1 MNPFI
6 FYPIMAAVIFL
17 AVYSILT
24 LREKPK
30 KEIPDLQSNTVHDNL
45 NDILSRESHESIIEA
60 KRAEII
66 ELTERNIQLQA
77 KQEAM
82 GDKIAD
88 LSGKLNAA
96 LAEISVSNNLIK
108 NKERIIALK
117 DMEIN
122 ALKERFKED
131 VRVGDVV
138 TGYVLPH
145 GKNEST
151 GKVVRITRRGNY
163 LLDNGKT
170 VKLK

>member
-30 KEIPDLQSNTVHDNL
+30 KEIPDLQSNTMHDNL
-45 NDILSRESHESIIEA
+45 NDILA
-60 KRAEII
+60 KDSKEKI
-66 ELTERNIQLQA
+66 
-77 KQEAM
+77 M

-96 LAEISVSNNLIK
+96 LAEISVSNNLLK

-138 TGYVLPH
+138 CGYVIPH
-145 GKNEST
+145 GKNQST

-170 VKLK
+170 VKLN

>member
-30 KEIPDLQSNTVHDNL
+30 KEIPDLQSNTMHDNL
-45 NDILSRESHESIIEA
+45 NDILARESKEKI
-60 KRAEII
+60 
-66 ELTERNIQLQA
+66 
-77 KQEAM
+77 M

-108 NKERIIALK
+108 NKERMLELK
-117 DMEIN
+117 QMQVELLIQRISEIV
-122 ALKERFKED
+122 K
-131 VRVGDVV
+131 VGDVV

-145 GKNEST
+145 GKNQST

-170 VKLK
+170 VKLN